1 MDDFHLKIS
10 YSSSYFDCTLENN
23 IFVFAL
29 LLIEYKGLYFI
40 VICSYE
46 DKSMKR

>member
-1 MDDFHLKIS
+1 MDVFRLKIS
-10 YSSSYFDCTLENN
+10 YSYFDCTLGNN
-23 IFVFAL
+23 ILMFAL
-29 LLIEYKGLYFI
+29 LLIEYIGLYFI